1 VLVEGKTRFVP
12 GTRVGVIF
20 EGPKAPPTVKARVV
34 RCQVSAIAGGG
45 SLQYQSAIQFEQR
58 IEVPVD
64 EASLPQQAAPV
75 VAPPPKAAGSK
86 KQDEPLPPPK
96 LQNRW

>member
-1 VLVEGKTRFVP
+1 
-12 GTRVGVIF
+12 
-20 EGPKAPPTVKARVV
+20 V

-45 SLQYQSAIQFEQR
+45 SLQYQSAIQFEQK

-75 VAPPPKAAGSK
+75 AAPPPPKAAGSK
-86 KQDEPLPPPK
+86 KQAEPPPPPK